1 MNAGVVWI
9 GWLVLFLLYEVYAAK
24 AEPKGDTLSENVWDW
39 FGVKTYRPLAPLRRA
54 VLAAFMLNLTS
65 HFVFGWPGGA
75 SVIIAGVPVGLVI
88 AYAIAFERRSS

>member
-1 MNAGVVWI
+1 MSAGVVWI

-39 FGVKTYRPLAPLRRA
+39 FGVRGYRPWSPVRRA
-54 VLAAFMLNLTS
+54 LLFAFMATLTL

-75 SVIIAGVPVGLVI
+75 AVIIAALPVGAVI
-88 AYAIAFERRSS
+88 AYSVLCERR